1 MLSSHHPCYS
11 YPHLIRMP
19 STPYQHAIPS
29 NGGQRP
35 LSSTIPTHVYMQALI
50 CNTYLTIQSSHLIRY
65 IMYLHAS
72 HRTSR
77 APMHHHSN
85 RQLWPTPPSPKHA
98 PPHPTTITHH
108 QRHHVLPSTASHV
121 QPFHRHPSPTP
132 TSPNLA
138 PATSDSSAATPTRT
152 AKPDTKPNVKTKPS
166 VSRPT
171 SAKRTAHPKTSS
183 GLHRPDL
190 ANSAPTPRTAN
201 TTFPHLR
208 DQGACSKC
216 GKNELIVFYTS
227 SYDSRSN
234 HPYKHV
240 ILCLTCRKS
249 TTHLQ
254 QAFTNFHSTI
264 HKNYQPIVCYECK
277 EDHFDQFY
285 TLENMDPKE
294 NCFHQQFCCNSNNCL
309 KKQHSASV
317 PYFGPP
323 ITTELLQ
330 QWGY

>member
-1 MLSSHHPCYS
+1 MISSHHPCYS

-85 RQLWPTPPSPKHA
+85 RQLWPTPPPPKHA

-152 AKPDTKPNVKTKPS
+152 AKPDTKSNVKTKPS

-171 SAKRTAHPKTSS
+171 SAKRTAHPNTSS
-183 GLHRPDL
+183 GLH
-190 ANSAPTPRTAN
+190 
-201 TTFPHLR
+201 
-208 DQGACSKC
+208 
-216 GKNELIVFYTS
+216 
-227 SYDSRSN
+227 
-234 HPYKHV
+234 
-240 ILCLTCRKS
+240 
-249 TTHLQ
+249 
-254 QAFTNFHSTI
+254 
-264 HKNYQPIVCYECK
+264 
-277 EDHFDQFY
+277 
-285 TLENMDPKE
+285 
-294 NCFHQQFCCNSNNCL
+294 
-309 KKQHSASV
+309 
-317 PYFGPP
+317 
-323 ITTELLQ
+323 
-330 QWGY
+330 